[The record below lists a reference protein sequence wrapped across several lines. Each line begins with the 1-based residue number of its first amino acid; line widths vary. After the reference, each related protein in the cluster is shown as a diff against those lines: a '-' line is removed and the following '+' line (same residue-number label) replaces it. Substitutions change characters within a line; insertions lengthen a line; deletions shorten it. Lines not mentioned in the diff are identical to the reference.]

1 MRVGFAQI
9 DTTVGDFEGNSR
21 RILEAYRELEE
32 AGADV
37 VLTPELALVGYPPRD
52 LLFKSRFVPG
62 NLEALDRLESELGHA
77 ALVVGFVEKNETGQ
91 GRPFFNA
98 AAVLRKRSER
108 VVVRKQL
115 LPMYDVFDETRYFE
129 AGPPSHPLE
138 ISGKRVG
145 ITICEDIWT
154 ADYLAR
160 PFYTADPVDQLV
172 RKGAKAILNL
182 SASPFELGKP
192 AQRLEMIRS
201 QARRSGVPFYY
212 CNAVGGNDQL
222 VFDGNSLA
230 ISADGKKC
238 HALASFREEVTVVQP
253 EGNDQPGAEVA
264 DLHDALVLG
273 VRDYM
278 GKCGF
283 RSCVIGLSGGIDSAV
298 TAAIATAAV
307 GAENVLGV
315 GLPGPHSSRGSI
327 DDARALAGNLGI
339 SFELISIKN
348 PYDTV
353 VEELRPLFEGRAADT
368 IEENIQARL
377 RGVTLM
383 ALSNKLGSILLTTGN
398 KSELAVGYCT
408 IYGDMAGGL
417 AVISDVPKTR
427 VYELARYINRNRELI
442 PDNTIE
448 KPPSAELRPD
458 QKDEDSLPPYALLDE
473 ILRLYIEE
481 NLNGVDI
488 IARGYDEE
496 MVRWIVR
503 RVDLNEYKR
512 QQAPPGIKVTG
523 RAFGMGR
530 RIPIAQRFVA

>member
-21 RILEAYRELEE
+21 RILKAYRELEA

-37 VLTPELALVGYPPRD
+37 VLTPELSLAGYPPRD
-52 LLFKSRFVPG
+52 LVFKSRFVPG
-62 NLEALDRLESELGHA
+62 NLEALDRIESELGHA
-77 ALVVGFVEKNETGQ
+77 ALIVGFVEKNETGQ

-98 AAVLRKRSER
+98 AAVLRRRSER
-108 VVVRKQL
+108 VVIRKQL

-129 AGPPSHPLE
+129 AGPPSHPVE
-138 ISGKRVG
+138 ICGKRIG

-154 ADYLAR
+154 ADFLAR

-201 QARRSGVPFYY
+201 QAKRSRVSFFY

-230 ISADGKKC
+230 ISGDGKKC
-238 HALASFREEVTVVQP
+238 HRLASFREEVTLTEPVGDDCARD
-253 EGNDQPGAEVA
+253 EAA

-273 VRDYM
+273 VKDYM
-278 GKCGF
+278 KKCGF
-283 RSCVIGLSGGIDSAV
+283 RSCVMGLSGGIDSAV
-298 TAAIATAAV
+298 TAAVATAAV
-307 GAENVLGV
+307 GKGNVFGV
-315 GLPGPHSSRGSI
+315 GLPGPYSSEGSI
-327 DDARALAGNLGI
+327 ADARALAENLGI
-339 SFELISIKN
+339 RFELISINK
-348 PYDTV
+348 PYHALV
-353 VEELRPLFEGRAADT
+353 GELQEVFEGHAADT
-368 IEENIQARL
+368 TEENIQARL

-383 ALSNKLGSILLTTGN
+383 ALSNKFGSLLLTTGN

-408 IYGDMAGGL
+408 IYGDMCGGL

-427 VYELARYINRNRELI
+427 VYELARYINRRREII
-442 PDNTIE
+442 PVNTIE

-458 QKDEDSLPPYALLDE
+458 QTDQDSLPPYELLDE
-473 ILRLYIEE
+473 ILRLYVEE

-488 IARGYDEE
+488 IERGFDEE
-496 MVRWIVR
+496 TVRWITR

-512 QQAPPGIKVTG
+512 QQAAPGLKVTG
-523 RAFGMGR
+523 RAFGIGR